1 MYQTEI
7 ISKFGGINKLKDAI
21 KTKLPDDVYCWETG
35 KWCIQR
41 YWNEVADKNLTGI
54 TLLDLM
60 TGTPLDATHFSGP
73 CSLRWIKMVMCTNG
87 CLNKIDGFMLDGI
100 QTQQL
105 SLFYKGFAQ
114 FLSES
119 VGDTVREKAMS

>member
-1 MYQTEI
+1 MVH
-7 ISKFGGINKLKDAI
+7 
-21 KTKLPDDVYCWETG
+21 TKIL
-35 KWCIQR
+35 
-41 YWNEVADKNLTGI
+41 NEVADKNLTGI

-73 CSLRWIKMVMCTNG
+73 LFFKMDKDGHVYEWVPKQNRWLYVGWHPNSAIKP
-87 CLNKIDGFMLDGI
+87 L
-100 QTQQL
+100 
-105 SLFYKGFAQ
+105 YKGFAQ